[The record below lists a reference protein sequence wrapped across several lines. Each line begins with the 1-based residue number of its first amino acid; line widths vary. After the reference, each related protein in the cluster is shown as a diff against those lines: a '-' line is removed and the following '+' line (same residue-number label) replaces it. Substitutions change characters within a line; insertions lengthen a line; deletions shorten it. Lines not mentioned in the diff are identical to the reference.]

1 MSVATIYVPE
11 RFKRVIHLHIIKNML
26 TRTST
31 NPALLLGIH
40 GPSGDGKTYQCEQVL
55 AEMGVKAFLISG
67 GQFEDQFAGAP
78 AQLIRTTYLNA
89 SRYVETGADKAAA
102 IVMNDVD
109 TGLGRWEGRVQYTVN
124 RQNVFGELMHLADYP
139 NSVQGTRTQRIPII
153 LTGNDFTRLY
163 EPLVRAGRMTSFEW
177 EPTLDEKARI
187 IAPIFPDLQVTDCR
201 KLVEHFAAEP
211 LAFFAALL
219 SAFTNDQLYEAVQRV
234 GVRQT
239 MIQIKKGREPA
250 LSAKISYDE
259 LVQAGEELIKSGQL
273 VNHLRAM

>member
-1 MSVATIYVPE
+1 MSIPIYIPE

-31 NPALLLGIH
+31 DPALFLGIH
-40 GPSGDGKTYQCEQVL
+40 GPSGDGKTYQCEHVL

-67 GQFEDQFAGAP
+67 GQLEDPFAGEP
-78 AQLIRTTYLNA
+78 ARLIRTTYLNA
-89 SRYVETGADKAAA
+89 SRYVETGAEKAAA

-109 TGLGRWEGRVQYTVN
+109 TGLGKWEGRVQYTIN

-139 NSVQGTRTQRIPII
+139 YSVQGTRTKRIPII
-153 LTGNDFTRLY
+153 LTGNDFTKLY
-163 EPLVRAGRMTSFEW
+163 EPLTRAGRMTSFEW
-177 EPTLDEKARI
+177 KPTLEEKARI
-187 IAPIFPDLQVTDCR
+187 IAPIFPNLQATDCR
-201 KLVEHFAAEP
+201 RLVEHFAAEP

-219 SAFTNDQLYEAVQRV
+219 LAFTNDQLYETVQQV

-239 MIQIKKGREPA
+239 MSQIRKGREPA
-250 LSAKISYDE
+250 LNVKMSYDE
-259 LVQAGEELIKSGQL
+259 LVYAGEELFVSGQF